1 MDKIKAKFKG
11 KTMKELEKRV
21 DNLDK
26 INKFS
31 KSLGIKK
38 DDQTVLEISKTSDEN
53 KKLLSLKSGHFDAPE
68 PWFIID
74 EEGKIHTL
82 LSLQSL
88 KNMLEGL
95 KNLQKENF
103 ELKLEKAIYQ
113 QIPIDFNDVW
123 VVAMDVIK
131 KEASKGKSEFSINLD
146 SLIARVKEEHPNLFM
161 DMQSFAA
168 KVAQ

>member
-1 MDKIKAKFKG
+1 
-11 KTMKELEKRV
+11 MKELEKRA

-38 DDQTVLEISKTSDEN
+38 SDQTVLEITKSNTPEQKI
-53 KKLLSLKSGHFDAPE
+53 LSLKSGHFNAPE
-68 PWFIID
+68 PWFVID

-88 KNMLEGL
+88 KNMLERL

-123 VVAMDVIK
+123 VVAMDEIK
-131 KEASKGKSEFSINLD
+131 KEASKGKNELNINLD
-146 SLIARVKEEHPNLFM
+146 SLVARLKEEHPNLFM

>member
-1 MDKIKAKFKG
+1 
-11 KTMKELEKRV
+11 MKELEKRA

-38 DDQTVLEISKTSDEN
+38 SDQTVLEITKSNTPEQKI
-53 KKLLSLKSGHFDAPE
+53 LSLKSGHFYAPE
-68 PWFIID
+68 PWFVID

-88 KNMLEGL
+88 KNMLERL

-123 VVAMDVIK
+123 VVAMDEIK
-131 KEASKGKSEFSINLD
+131 KEASKGKNELNINLD
-146 SLIARVKEEHPNLFM
+146 SLVARLKEEHPNLFM